1 MRGMRVK
8 LTFTFSAVGTSAP
21 LFVSVVGLTE
31 RELPEDMCIPMRIE
45 GLCVG
50 GGGVN
55 VGWKGD
61 GWLVLMR
68 GGSENNDAPDKQRY
82 KYYRD
87 NVLLPFISQS
97 RKEFDGFDDE
107 SGISIPTNLTAVS
120 WCDGDLAQIA
130 SVIEDVTLFHDKK
143 VTANKQSA
151 ARSGVEQAA
160 DLSKCFKI
168 VNNIQSEYTVSDLPA
183 KLHPLK
189 RSILTEFNN
198 LARQGRINLAPNK
211 KNALVDFYPTA
222 P

>member
-160 DLSKCFKI
+160 DLSKC
-168 VNNIQSEYTVSDLPA
+168 L
-183 KLHPLK
+183 KL
-189 RSILTEFNN
+189 
-198 LARQGRINLAPNK
+198 
-211 KNALVDFYPTA
+211 
-222 P
+222 